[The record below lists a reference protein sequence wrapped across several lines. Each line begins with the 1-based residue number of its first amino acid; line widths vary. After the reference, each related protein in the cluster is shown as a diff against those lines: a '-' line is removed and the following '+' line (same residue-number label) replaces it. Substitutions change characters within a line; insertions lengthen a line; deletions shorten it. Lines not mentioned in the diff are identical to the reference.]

1 MKYSIGKPGDKK
13 IYEVIEKNVLNGHTI
28 FFDGQDY
35 YCEVLNHNN
44 VYAAIDTQFYSVPDG
59 LYVFKN
65 GIPYL
70 QEE

>member
-1 MKYSIGKPGDKK
+1 MKLIIGNKKDKD
-13 IYEVIEKNVLNGHTI
+13 IEEAIVSNIQNGQI
-28 FFDGQDY
+28 VYFDGENY
-35 YCEVLNHNN
+35 YCHVLNHGNF
-44 VYAAIDTQFYSVPDG
+44 YASPDVQFYSIPDG